1 MIDLT
6 ARSRAAISA
15 MVAAVSYALLELSQ
29 LHGAS
34 VLVAVW
40 ITFAATM
47 LALAWIEIVTHGSD
61 RRRRAIEQDSG
72 STAMFLLVVVGTCA
86 SLVAVLLLLGRM
98 KNMADPRQLATHLTL
113 SLVAVGCS
121 WALLHTMFTFRYAR
135 LFYADHG
142 RAGGLLFP
150 HDREPDY
157 LDFAYFSFV
166 IGMTFQVS
174 DVQVTC
180 RRLRRLAFLHGLLSF
195 VFNTLVVAL
204 TINIVAG
211 LL

>member
-6 ARSRAAISA
+6 ARSRVLLAGGI
-15 MVAAVSYALLELSQ
+15 AAVAYGVLS
-29 LHGAS
+29 LSEVHGAT
-34 VLVAVW
+34 VFVAVW
-40 ITFAATM
+40 ISFAAS
-47 LALAWIEIVTHGSD
+47 LLVLAWVEILGDRSD
-61 RRRRAIEQDSG
+61 LSRRAVEQDSG
-72 STAMFLLVVVGTCA
+72 STAIFLVVVMAAWG
-86 SLVAVLLLLGRM
+86 SLVAVLLLLGMM
-98 KNMADPRQLATHLTL
+98 KNMAASAQLAVHLEL

-121 WALLHTMFTFRYAR
+121 WALLHTIFTFRYAR

-142 RAGGLLFP
+142 PAGGLRFP

-157 LDFAYFSFV
+157 LDFAYVSFL

-174 DVQVTC
+174 DVQVTSH
-180 RRLRRLAFLHGLLSF
+180 RLRRFAFLHGLLSF

-211 LL
+211 LV